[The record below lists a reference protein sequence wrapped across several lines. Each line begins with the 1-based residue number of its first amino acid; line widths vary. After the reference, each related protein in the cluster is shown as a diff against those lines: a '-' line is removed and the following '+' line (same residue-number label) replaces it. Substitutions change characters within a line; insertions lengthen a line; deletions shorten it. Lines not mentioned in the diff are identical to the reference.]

1 MGHWPVSDSPA
12 VPLSAELASTV
23 AETLQALT
31 SPSRLRILARLT
43 TGECSVSELAEAVG
57 MEQSA
62 VSHQLR
68 VLRSLGLVRGERS
81 GRTVVYRLFDHHVAT
96 LLKEATYHVEHW
108 RLGIKD

>member
-1 MGHWPVSDSPA
+1 
-12 VPLSAELASTV
+12 
-23 AETLQALT
+23 
-31 SPSRLRILARLT
+31 
-43 TGECSVSELAEAVG
+43 